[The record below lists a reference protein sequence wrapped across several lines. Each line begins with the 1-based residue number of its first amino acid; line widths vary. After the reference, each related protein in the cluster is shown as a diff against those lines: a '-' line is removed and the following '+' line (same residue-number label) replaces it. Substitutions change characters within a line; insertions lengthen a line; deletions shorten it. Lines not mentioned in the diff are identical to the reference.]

1 MYLVDYFIRHFR
13 KLYALGLYLLFNC
26 LSIPFISLVQPS
38 RGIRNCAAQCTK
50 SAPRHRLSSLSIKM
64 THQDPSHEIKEK
76 TQEFPDVVSPHSP
89 APAADLLLAGKT
101 AIVTGSN
108 SGLGLECARQL
119 LASGL
124 SRLIL
129 AVRDE
134 GKGAAAREDLASGR
148 ALKSSATIEVWHL
161 DYASYD
167 SVLRFADRAKGLEN
181 LDIVVLNAGIYRIPH
196 LILPTTGH
204 EEDIQV
210 NYLSTALL
218 TILLLPVLA
227 AKRRPGASPGRLTVV
242 SSSVAASSRFKSPD
256 GGSLL
261 TSLDAPPAEGK
272 SFDHHQQYCTS
283 KLLGQL
289 FLAELARRVPSSVA
303 TVNYVNPGLCSG
315 SNLARDGA
323 GTLMGFIVGIL
334 FRIFGHSCAA
344 GARAIVDGAV
354 NHGEEVHGQYLDGGK
369 VAQYVAFPLYPFFA
383 RNLVLILWID

>member
-1 MYLVDYFIRHFR
+1 M
-13 KLYALGLYLLFNC
+13 A
-26 LSIPFISLVQPS
+26 QP
-38 RGIRNCAAQCTK
+38 
-50 SAPRHRLSSLSIKM
+50 
-64 THQDPSHEIKEK
+64 DPSHETKEEK
-76 TQEFPDVVSPHSP
+76 NQAVGDVVTPHSP
-89 APAADLLLAGKT
+89 ASAGDLLAGKT
-101 AIVTGSN
+101 AIVTGAN
-108 SGLGLECARQL
+108 CGLGLECARQL
-119 LASGL
+119 LDSGL

-134 GKGAAAREDLASGR
+134 GKGAAAREGLASGR
-148 ALKSSATIEVWHL
+148 ALQSSAIEVWHL

-167 SVLRFADRAKGLEN
+167 SITRFAERAKGLEN

-196 LILPTTGH
+196 LILPTGH

-227 AKRRPGASPGRLTVV
+227 AKRRPGATPGRLTVV
-242 SSSVAASSRFKSPD
+242 SSSVAASSRLQPSQD

-261 TSLDAPPAEGK
+261 KSLDDAPVEGK
-272 SFDHHQQYCTS
+272 SYDHRQQYCTS

-289 FLAELARRVPSSVA
+289 FLIELRRRVPSSAV
-303 TVNYVNPGLCSG
+303 TIDYVNPGLCSG

-334 FRIFGHSCAA
+334 FRIFGHSCAS

-354 NHGEEVHGQYLDGGK
+354 NHGEEVHGQYLDGGN
-369 VAQYVAFPLYPFFA
+369 VAQYVSFPRVPFSHATWF
-383 RNLVLILWID
+383 

>member
-1 MYLVDYFIRHFR
+1 MLHSAPNSPTREH
-13 KLYALGLYLLFNC
+13 
-26 LSIPFISLVQPS
+26 QPS
-38 RGIRNCAAQCTK
+38 FSTE
-50 SAPRHRLSSLSIKM
+50 M
-64 THQDPSHEIKEK
+64 TERDPSHETEEK
-76 TQEFPDVVSPHSP
+76 KQDVVVPHS
-89 APAADLLLAGKT
+89 AASAGDLLAGKT
-101 AIVTGSN
+101 AIVTGAN

-119 LASGL
+119 LDGGL
-124 SRLIL
+124 GRLIL

-134 GKGAAAREDLASGR
+134 GKGVAAREDLASGR
-148 ALKSSATIEVWHL
+148 ALKPPSAAIEVWHL

-167 SVLRFADRAKGLEN
+167 SVARFADRAKGLKN

-196 LILPTTGH
+196 LILPTGH
-204 EEDIQV
+204 EEDVQV
-210 NYLSTALL
+210 NYLSTSLL

-242 SSSVAASSRFKSPD
+242 SSSVAASSRLSSSPQD

-261 TSLDAPPAEGK
+261 ASVDAPPAEGK

-289 FLAELARRVPSSVA
+289 FLAELRRRVPSSVA
-303 TVNYVNPGLCSG
+303 TVDYVNPGLCSG

-334 FRIFGHSCAA
+334 FRIFGHSCAS

-354 NHGEEVHGQYLDGGK
+354 NHGEEVHGQYLDNGN
-369 VAQYVAFPLYPFFA
+369 VAQYVSVPSHPFFA
-383 RNLVLILWID
+383 REFLID